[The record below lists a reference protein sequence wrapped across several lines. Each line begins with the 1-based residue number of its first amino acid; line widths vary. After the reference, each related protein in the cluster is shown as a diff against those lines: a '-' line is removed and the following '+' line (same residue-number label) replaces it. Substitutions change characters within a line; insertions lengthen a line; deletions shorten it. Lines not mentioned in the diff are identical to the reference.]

1 MKTRP
6 KRNLN
11 QRNPIVR
18 DMIANPKRNAGRHA
32 SKKGYEKIPNNVRS
46 VRTADYIK
54 RLDMEEQV
62 VNSGYEPMTA
72 QEMESLQQEL
82 YEFFHAE
89 SVDEGQSK

>member
-32 SKKGYEKIPNNVRS
+32 NKKGYEKIPNNVRAPLK
-46 VRTADYIK
+46 TADYIK

-72 QEMESLQQEL
+72 QEMENLQAEL
-82 YEFFHAE
+82 HEFFR
-89 SVDEGQSK
+89 GTK